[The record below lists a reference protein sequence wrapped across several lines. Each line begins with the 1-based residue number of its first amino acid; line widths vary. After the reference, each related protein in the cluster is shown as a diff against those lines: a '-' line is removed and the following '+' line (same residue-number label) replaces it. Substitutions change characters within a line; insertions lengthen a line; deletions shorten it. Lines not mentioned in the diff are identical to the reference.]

1 MCDFGHAVRLYVDP
15 RSTGGT
21 EKYGEKEVKR
31 RRHEKKRKR
40 EREKR
45 ERGAERDREDSIYSA
60 FVPSSSRER
69 ESPSTRLDS
78 NSLVTTTGETDRGGK
93 ETEPERVRGKRRD
106 NEGERKKDITR
117 ERKRERGDRSEATQE
132 GRIYAEE
139 AENSLFE
146 ERPSSNRIQDS
157 VYAGRHR
164 KRDEEKGKGEK
175 ERKTHSPGSPCV
187 R

>member
-1 MCDFGHAVRLYVDP
+1 MRLYVDP

-93 ETEPERVRGKRRD
+93 RRSPNAFEGKDETTREK
-106 NEGERKKDITR
+106 ERKILRER

-132 GRIYAEE
+132 GRVYAEE

-164 KRDEEKGKGEK
+164 KRDEKEGKGGK